1 MKFRLESEGL
11 LIMRIG
17 VLTSTETRHRFV
29 ARYLARRLNVVA
41 VGYEQTG
48 YSPAAVHHDDL
59 TERER
64 EIVAFHFAER
74 VRQEERFF
82 GHEAEPFDKNSGM
95 RVLHIGSGTLNSPS
109 TLQFLRAAEIEA
121 VVVYGTNLI
130 KQPLIDAYAGR
141 MINMHL
147 GLSPYYRGT
156 ATNFYPLLN
165 EEPEYVG
172 ATIHLIDPGIDSGPI
187 CKHAR
192 PTITPDD
199 QPHTIGCKAILAGV
213 EALVEVV
220 QRLLAGRLHP
230 TPQWRVPHPRLYL
243 RKDYHPRQVVE
254 LYRKL
259 EAGLIRRYLERLK
272 AGEAKIRLIG

>member
-1 MKFRLESEGL
+1 
-11 LIMRIG
+11 MRIC

-48 YSPAAVHHDDL
+48 YSPAAVQQDGLID
-59 TERER
+59 RER

-95 RVLHIGSGTLNSPS
+95 RVLHINPGALNSPS
-109 TLQFLRAAEIEA
+109 TMEFLRAAEVDA

-130 KQPLIDAYAGR
+130 KQPLVDAYAGR
-141 MINMHL
+141 MFNMHL

-172 ATIHLIDPGIDSGPI
+172 ATIHMIDPGIDSGPI

-192 PTITPDD
+192 PTIEPYD

-213 EALVEVV
+213 EALVNVV
-220 QRLLAGRLHP
+220 QRLSAGGMSP
-230 TPQWRVPHPRLYL
+230 TPQWEVPHPRLYL
-243 RKDYHPRQVVE
+243 RRDYHPRQVVE

-259 EAGLIRRYLERLK
+259 EAGLIWRYLERVK
-272 AGEAKIRLIG
+272 AGEAKIRLIE